1 MADRRRQSDEF
12 EQSRLELFRSHG
24 FDGTTQWLTDQA
36 GRRTA
41 AVAGGTG
48 ERTTLLLHG
57 VLSQAGEWALVAGR
71 LTGRIVIPDWP
82 GSGLTPSTPIR
93 EPGLRRFAERW
104 LTSVVDA
111 LGVERV
117 DIVGS
122 SSGGYL
128 GLVYALAHPGRV
140 GRIVQVGSV
149 PGLTRSVPMIFRLF
163 ATPVLGRLI
172 LSQQPKDAE
181 ANRRKVFANLVA
193 QPERIGVDM
202 LEADLLAMALPN
214 SVASGVDFSR
224 ALVSPLTGVRNNLL
238 IDEDLASLE
247 RPGLYLWGSKDNF
260 VDPDHVR
267 PIIERAPRARLE
279 IVEGAGHL
287 LTLEAPDRVATSIT
301 AFLDAPR

>member
-1 MADRRRQSDEF
+1 MADKRRHSAEF

-24 FDGTTQWLTDQA
+24 FNGTAQWLTDQS

-41 AVAGGTG
+41 AVVGGTG

-82 GSGLTPSTPIR
+82 GSGLTPSTSIR
-93 EPGLRRFAERW
+93 ESGLRRFAEHW

-111 LGVERV
+111 LGVEQV

-128 GLVYALAHPGRV
+128 GLVYALAHPGKI
-140 GRIVQVGSV
+140 GRLVQVGSV
-149 PGLTRSVPMIFRLF
+149 PGLTRSAPMIFRLL
-163 ATPVLGRLI
+163 ATPVLGRLL

-181 ANRRKVFANLVA
+181 ANRKKVFANLVA
-193 QPERIGVDM
+193 QPERIPVDM
-202 LEADLLAMALPN
+202 LEADLEAMALPN
-214 SVASGVDFSR
+214 SVASGVDFCR
-224 ALVSPLTGVRNNLL
+224 ALVSPLNGVRKNLL
-238 IDEDLASLE
+238 IDEDLALLAK
-247 RPGLYLWGSKDNF
+247 PGLYLWGSKDNF
-260 VDPDHVR
+260 VDPNHIR
-267 PIIERAPRARLE
+267 PIIETAPSTRLE

-287 LTLEAPDRVATSIT
+287 LTLEEPERVATSIT
-301 AFLDAPR
+301 AFLDAHR